1 MKVALAKEVPEIV
14 VATPGRLMEMLTMGA
29 TDLKRVTLV
38 VIDEAGLEYILCN
51 SIKRIILN
59 LNLSIF

>member
-38 VIDEAGLEYILCN
+38 VIDEAGLQYILCN
-51 SIKRIILN
+51 SILRIILN
-59 LNLSIF
+59 

>member
-38 VIDEAGLEYILCN
+38 VIDEAGLQYILCN

>member
-38 VIDEAGLEYILCN
+38 VIDEAGLQYILCN
-51 SIKRIILN
+51 SILRIILN
-59 LNLSIF
+59 LNLSVF

>member
-1 MKVALAKEVPEIV
+1 MKVALAKEAPEIV

-38 VIDEAGLEYILCN
+38 VIDEAGLQYILCN
-51 SIKRIILN
+51 SILRIILN
-59 LNLSIF
+59 